1 MRKTVGLLFASLVI
15 GVALRAQDTLP
26 RFTASARAPGK
37 ILISWRNRF
46 EAVSQISIQRSS
58 DSLKL
63 FTTLL
68 TVPDPKLPENGAVDN
83 KADHPN
89 YFYRLFV
96 VLDNGQYFF
105 TRSQR
110 PVSNIRETPAAI
122 AADKVEDKI
131 EDTDTLRGLP
141 ADNRVLYMAPAADR
155 GKTGIKA
162 PVVLRK
168 APELSLE
175 NTVYVRKGDSI
186 LGQLS
191 GSRIQSYR
199 DSILRRTKD
208 TLVFL
213 DGDTLQIRP
222 FVAKE
227 VYRTSTYVYAGKYGN
242 VHVMLPDAPQKHFA
256 VKFFDEN
263 KRLLFELSEIRDPE
277 LIVDKT
283 NFQHAGWF
291 FFELYDGTQL
301 KEKNKFFIPKE
312 F

>member
-1 MRKTVGLLFASLVI
+1 MRKTVGLLFSSLI
-15 GVALRAQDTLP
+15 FGIALRAQDTLP
-26 RFTASARAPGK
+26 RFTAAARAPGK

-46 EAVSQISIQRSS
+46 PAVSQINIQRSS
-58 DSLKL
+58 DSLRN

-68 TVPDPKLPENGAVDN
+68 TVPDPKLPENGAVDS

-89 YFYRLFV
+89 YYYRLFV

-105 TRSQR
+105 THAQR
-110 PVSNIRETPAAI
+110 PAPTVNETPAAI
-122 AADKVEDKI
+122 AADKVQ
-131 EDTDTLRGLP
+131 DTETLPGLP
-141 ADNRVLYMAPAADR
+141 ADNRVQYMAPASDR
-155 GKTGIKA
+155 EKTGIKL
-162 PVVLRK
+162 PVLLRK
-168 APELSLE
+168 PPELSLE
-175 NTVYVRKGDSI
+175 NTVYIRKGDTL

-191 GSRIQSYR
+191 GSHLQAYR

-208 TLVFL
+208 TLVFI
-213 DGDTLQIRP
+213 DGDTLLIRP
-222 FVAKE
+222 FVTKE
-227 VYRTSTYVYAGKYGN
+227 VYRNSSYVYTGKYGN
-242 VHVMLPDAPQKHFA
+242 IHVTLPEASQKHFA

-283 NFQHAGWF
+283 NFQHSGWF
-291 FFELYDGTQL
+291 YFELYDGAQL

>member
-1 MRKTVGLLFASLVI
+1 MRKTVGLLFTSLVI

-26 RFTASARAPGK
+26 RFTATARAPGK
-37 ILISWRNRF
+37 ILISWRNKF

-58 DSLKL
+58 DSLKY

-68 TVPDPKLPENGAVDN
+68 TVPDPKLPENGAVDS
-83 KADHPN
+83 KVDHPN
-89 YFYRLFV
+89 YYYRLFV

-105 TRSQR
+105 TKSQR
-110 PVSNIRETPAAI
+110 PASTISETPAAI
-122 AADKVEDKI
+122 AADKVQETETQRDV
-131 EDTDTLRGLP
+131 P
-141 ADNRVLYMAPAADR
+141 ADNRVLYMAPATDR
-155 GKTGIKA
+155 EKTGIKP
-162 PVVLRK
+162 PVLVRK
-168 APELSLE
+168 PPALSIE
-175 NTVYVRKGDSI
+175 NTVYVRKGDTL

-191 GSRIQSYR
+191 GSRIQHFR

-208 TLVFL
+208 TLVFV
-213 DGDTLQIRP
+213 DGDTLLIRP

-227 VYRTSTYVYAGKYGN
+227 VYRTSSYVYTGKYGN
-242 VHVMLPDAPQKHFA
+242 IHVMLPDASQKHFA

-263 KRLLFELSEIRDPE
+263 KRLLFELSEIRDPA

-283 NFQHAGWF
+283 NFQHSGWF
-291 FFELYDGTQL
+291 YFEIYDGTQL

>member
-1 MRKTVGLLFASLVI
+1 MRKTVGLLFTSLVI

-26 RFTASARAPGK
+26 RFTATARGPGK
-37 ILISWRNRF
+37 ILISWRNKYPV
-46 EAVSQISIQRSS
+46 VSQISIQRSS
-58 DSLKL
+58 DSLKY

-68 TVPDPKLPENGAVDN
+68 TVPDPKLPENGAVDS

-89 YFYRLFV
+89 YYYRLFV

-105 TRSQR
+105 TRPRR
-110 PVSNIRETPAAI
+110 PVSTINETPAAI
-122 AADKVEDKI
+122 AADKVEDKV
-131 EDTDTLRGLP
+131 EDSETLPGLP
-141 ADNRVLYMAPAADR
+141 ADNRVLYMAPAADHE
-155 GKTGIKA
+155 KTGIKP

-168 APELSLE
+168 APALSLE
-175 NTVYVRKGDSI
+175 NTVYVRKGDSL

-199 DSILRRTKD
+199 DSIIQHTRD
-208 TLVFL
+208 TLVFV
-213 DGDTLQIRP
+213 DGDTLLIIP

-227 VYRTSTYVYAGKYGN
+227 VYKASNFVYTGKYGN
-242 VHVMLPDAPQKHFA
+242 IHVMLPGARQKHFA
-256 VKFFDEN
+256 VKFFDDN

-283 NFQHAGWF
+283 NFQHSGWF
-291 FFELYDGTQL
+291 YFELYDGAML
-301 KEKNKFFIPKE
+301 MEKNKFFIPKE

>member
-1 MRKTVGLLFASLVI
+1 MPFMRKTVGLLFASLVI

-26 RFTASARAPGK
+26 RFTATARGPGK
-37 ILISWRNRF
+37 ILISWRNKYP
-46 EAVSQISIQRSS
+46 AVSQISIQRSS
-58 DSLKL
+58 DSLKY

-68 TVPDPKLPENGAVDN
+68 TVPDPKLPENGAVDS

-105 TRSQR
+105 TRSRR
-110 PVSNIRETPAAI
+110 PASTINETPAAI
-122 AADKVEDKI
+122 AADKVE
-131 EDTDTLRGLP
+131 ETETLPGVP

-155 GKTGIKA
+155 EKTGIKSPA
-162 PVVLRK
+162 VIRRL
-168 APELSLE
+168 PELSLS
-175 NTVYVRKGDSI
+175 NTVYVRKGDTLI
-186 LGQLS
+186 GQLS

-199 DSILRRTKD
+199 DSIIRRTKD
-208 TLVFL
+208 TLVFV
-213 DGDTLQIRP
+213 DGDTLLIRP

-227 VYRTSTYVYAGKYGN
+227 VYKTSNYVYTGKYGN
-242 VHVMLPDAPQKHFA
+242 IHVMLPDAPQKHFA

-283 NFQHAGWF
+283 NFQHSGWF

>member
-1 MRKTVGLLFASLVI
+1 MPFMRKTVGLLFTCLAI

-26 RFTASARAPGK
+26 RFTAVARGPGK
-37 ILISWRNRF
+37 ILISWRNKYPV
-46 EAVSQISIQRSS
+46 VSQISIQRSS
-58 DSLKL
+58 DSLKY
-63 FTTLL
+63 FTTLI

-83 KADHPN
+83 RADNPN

-105 TRSQR
+105 THPRR
-110 PVSNIRETPAAI
+110 PASVLGETPAAI
-122 AADKVEDKI
+122 AADKADE
-131 EDTDTLRGLP
+131 TLSVVP
-141 ADNRVLYMAPAADR
+141 ADNRVLYMAPASHR
-155 GKTGIKA
+155 EETNIKP
-162 PVVLRK
+162 PVVIRK
-168 APELSLE
+168 LPELSLS
-175 NTVYVRKGDSI
+175 NTVFVRKGDSLI
-186 LGQLS
+186 GQVS

-208 TLVFL
+208 TLVFV
-213 DGDTLQIRP
+213 DGDTILIRP

-227 VYRTSTYVYAGKYGN
+227 VYRSSTYVYAGKYGN
-242 VHVMLPDAPQKHFA
+242 IHVMLPGAAQKHFA

-263 KRLLFELSEIRDPE
+263 KRLLFELSEIRDPA

-283 NFQHAGWF
+283 NFQHSGWF
-291 FFELYDGTQL
+291 YFELYDGDQL